1 MGYSFDQLLQ
11 IGANPKIAVEGIGLQ
26 QEIKEAQEVE
36 RAHEQSNKRKTDS
49 EAKARAAVALA
60 RTNKGMAERPYGVS
74 SSEFEATKGTGPEA
88 PDFKLIAASDPAKA
102 AQMVDE
108 YAQRLHAERSAPAPG
123 SDAFYRGT
131 MAAPSDGA
139 EIPYFTNLAPGMRD
153 TRAHDFQK
161 ISPGREGTGGFVS
174 GEDSG
179 AQAASDPRMKTIV
192 ERIREGRNEIAYG
205 KKSDD
210 VVASEVSKRMPSAL
224 KDLQNLG
231 PEEASNKWLKEVES
245 GHLSDA
251 AYRRL
256 HAETADAAKR
266 ADESQ
271 YAQLREKY
279 IQVAK
284 DRGVTRA
291 LDVVNKNRR
300 AGKDDPSHL
309 KRIEAELAD
318 RGRTAMSPDAI
329 ASPDAFLPLG
339 REDAKSWQTGLG
351 PTPAKGEKPDRS
363 APPTIFNTH
372 NGLTTVAQGGARAET
387 SIEQL
392 KAAVQ
397 SPEAVGTAARA
408 PSSYTTVGEERP
420 KNKPN
425 YVPYGGSGGE
435 IDAANPVEYGA
446 PFIPKRD
453 ETKSP
458 WGFLAG
464 SGEAIGEAV
473 EGITA
478 ATGGHESK
486 AERERR
492 LKREAVKRRRGY

>member
-1 MGYSFDQLLQ
+1 MDYSLDQLLQ
-11 IGANPKIAVEGIGLQ
+11 IGANPKVSIPSVSLR
-26 QEIKEAQEVE
+26 QEIKEAQ
-36 RAHEQSNKRKTDS
+36 AAMADTSTPEQKANKAAEKS
-49 EAKARAAVALA
+49 RAAVALA
-60 RTNKGMAERPYGVS
+60 RTNRNMEDRPLGVS
-74 SSEFEATKGTGPEA
+74 QSEFEATKGTGPEA
-88 PDFKLIAASDPAKA
+88 ADFKLIAASDPAKA

-108 YAQRLHAERSAPAPG
+108 YAQRLHAEKAAPAPG

-174 GEDSG
+174 GENTG
-179 AQAASDPRMKTIV
+179 AQDASDPRMRTIV

-210 VVASEVSKRMPSAL
+210 VVASEVSRRMPSAL

-231 PEEASNKWLKEVES
+231 PEAASNKWLKDVES

-266 ADESQ
+266 ADESE

-279 IQVAK
+279 ISVAK
-284 DRGVTRA
+284 DRGVSRA

-309 KRIEAELAD
+309 KRIEAELAE
-318 RGRTAMSPDAI
+318 RGRTSMSPDAI

-339 REDAKSWQTGLG
+339 LEDARSWKTGLG
-351 PTPAKGEKPDRS
+351 PSPTKGGKVDTQ

-387 SIEQL
+387 SVEQL
-392 KAAVQ
+392 KSAVQ
-397 SPEAVGTAARA
+397 SPEMVGTPARSAA
-408 PSSYTTVGEERP
+408 SYTATEGAP
-420 KNKPN
+420 QKNKPN

-435 IDAANPVEYGA
+435 IDTANPVEYNA

-464 SGEAIGEAV
+464 SGEAVGQAL
-473 EGITA
+473 EGVTA
-478 ATGGHESK
+478 AAGGHESK

-492 LKREAVKRRRGY
+492 LKREAVKRKRGY